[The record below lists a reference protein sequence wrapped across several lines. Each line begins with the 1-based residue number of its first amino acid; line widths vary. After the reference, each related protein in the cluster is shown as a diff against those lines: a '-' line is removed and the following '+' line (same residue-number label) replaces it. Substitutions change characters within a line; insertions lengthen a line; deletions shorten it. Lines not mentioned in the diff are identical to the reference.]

1 LPKKVIGVNK
11 DNDKKAI
18 DKAPKKKRRN
28 KEKLSQREIEDLMG
42 MNRDIYTRKN
52 GAVRRK

>member
-1 LPKKVIGVNK
+1 VNK